1 MPGLCTGP
9 QLGHPSSTSG
19 KGDGEPSGQR
29 EGNQLNPNSWLV
41 SEPGPRMEGDCWC
54 QGWGWSQQKAETSG
68 LPHKKK
74 KKKKKK
80 EHQESRG
87 PGPSHPHPLYEKVQ
101 NIITK
106 KGSQRGP

>member
-1 MPGLCTGP
+1 MSGVGVVSAESRNVRPPP
-9 QLGHPSSTSG
+9 Q
-19 KGDGEPSGQR
+19 
-29 EGNQLNPNSWLV
+29 
-41 SEPGPRMEGDCWC
+41 
-54 QGWGWSQQKAETSG
+54 
-68 LPHKKK
+68 
-74 KKKKKK
+74 KKKKK